1 MSVICRVWRG
11 EYALPQQFWL
21 AHLLPCVGYLLLVR
35 LLMVALAPTYGL
47 LLANVWTPLL
57 VAGGLFG
64 LMAWSLTGL
73 WRAAGRHELWPRM
86 LARSW
91 VLVASGVAYAIFV
104 APWLIVLF
112 A

>member
-11 EYALPQQFWL
+11 DYPLLQQFWL
-21 AHLLPCVGYLLLVR
+21 AHLLPCIGYLLLVR
-35 LLMVALAPTYGL
+35 LLMVALTPVYLSL
-47 LLANVWTPLL
+47 LTSDWTPLL
-57 VAGGLFG
+57 VATGLFG

-73 WRAAGRHELWPRM
+73 WRAAGRYELWPRM

-91 VLVASGVAYAIFV
+91 VLLACGVAYAIFI

-112 A
+112 S